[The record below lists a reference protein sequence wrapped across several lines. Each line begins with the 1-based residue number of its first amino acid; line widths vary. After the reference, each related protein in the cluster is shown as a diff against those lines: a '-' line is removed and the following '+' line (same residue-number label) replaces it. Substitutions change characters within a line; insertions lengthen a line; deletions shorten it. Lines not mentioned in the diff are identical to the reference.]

1 MRCCDVADLPW
12 QAKSVSYAAAD
23 EGVLR
28 LEEEDEMGCFFDSCN
43 SWGIQRRQTII
54 FCKACGAKLGVVLE
68 DGPAEN
74 GSRGQMGF
82 GPSQMLARVKRY
94 RFWDKSIVFSPPE
107 QDQKS

>member
-1 MRCCDVADLPW
+1 MMYFDAG

-28 LEEEDEMGCFFDSCN
+28 LEEEEKMGCFFDSCS
-43 SWGIQRRQTII
+43 SWGIHRIQTLI
-54 FCKACGAKLGVVLE
+54 FCKACGAKLGVVLH

-74 GSRGQMGF
+74 GSRGQMGL

-94 RFWDKSIVFSPPE
+94 RFWNKSVIFSPVE
-107 QDQKS
+107 QDEKS